1 MRGAFQSQGVPV
13 LKCPGCGIK
22 VADGTAICP
31 SCDYIIDASFISSDA
46 PRRSLVEEGEEEMT
60 GSLSAV
66 PPPSRSV
73 STNPGTRGAPTK
85 VTTSSGVRVSSGGM
99 RVTTASG
106 VRPKGASGTGSRP
119 SVATPT
125 GSRPAVSP
133 TTGSRPSAPPSDD
146 VTNIRSMEDIVR
158 SAPPRA
164 SNGRPIPAVRPGSTT
179 GSRPTVPPRRET
191 DTELDP
197 SDVNYVPPRPAPSSV
212 HATGQIMAP
221 EELAADLK
229 DFLGDLGRSDKIV
242 FFSAVAVVLSAF
254 TPWKETA
261 EDGDILGLMSLGI
274 IAILG
279 ALGIVGVLAV
289 RVRRIMP
296 RLNVLV
302 PWMAQ
307 LGLSIACVLWCLIFM
322 KLSTDNTEVPSAVGR
337 EIIHSSSPSFG
348 AVLALLGSLGCLAG
362 TVLGIKEKPQP

>member
-1 MRGAFQSQGVPV
+1 MRGAFQPQGVPV
-13 LKCPGCGIK
+13 LKCPGCGTK

-31 SCDYIIDASFISSDA
+31 SCDYIIDASFISTDA
-46 PRRSLVEEGEEEMT
+46 PRKSLVEEGEEEMT

-66 PPPSRSV
+66 PPPSRPV
-73 STNPGTRGAPTK
+73 STNSGTRGAPVR
-85 VTTSSGVRVSSGGM
+85 VTTASGVRVSSSGM

-119 SVATPT
+119 AVPSTT
-125 GSRPAVSP
+125 GSRPAL
-133 TTGSRPSAPPSDD
+133 PPDD
-146 VTNIRSMEDIVR
+146 EVTNIRSMEDIVR

-164 SNGRPIPAVRPGSTT
+164 SAGRPIPAVRPGSTT
-179 GSRPTVPPRRET
+179 GPRPAAPPRREAH
-191 DTELDP
+191 TELDP

-212 HATGQIMAP
+212 HTTGQIMAP
-221 EELAADLK
+221 EELAADFK
-229 DFLGDLGRSDKIV
+229 DFLGELGRSDRIV
-242 FFSAVAVVLSAF
+242 FFSALAVVFSAF

-279 ALGIVGVLAV
+279 ALGIVGALAV
-289 RVRRIMP
+289 RVRHIMP

-307 LGLSIACVLWCLIFM
+307 LGLSIACVLWCLVFM
-322 KLSTDNTEVPSAVGR
+322 KLATDNTEVPSAVGK
-337 EIIHSSSPSFG
+337 EIIYNSSPSFG
-348 AVLALLGSLGCLAG
+348 AFLALLGSLGCVAG
-362 TVLGIKEKPQP
+362 TLLGLKEKSQP

>member
-66 PPPSRSV
+66 PPPPRPV
-73 STNPGTRGAPTK
+73 STQSGTRGAPTK
-85 VTTSSGVRVSSGGM
+85 VTTSSGVRVSSSGM

-106 VRPKGASGTGSRP
+106 VRPKSASGTGSRP
-119 SVATPT
+119 SVSTPT
-125 GSRPAVSP
+125 GSRPA
-133 TTGSRPSAPPSDD
+133 APPSDD

-164 SNGRPIPAVRPGSTT
+164 STGRPIPAVRTT
-179 GSRPTVPPRRET
+179 GSRPAVPPRREAN
-191 DTELDP
+191 TELDP

-212 HATGQIMAP
+212 HTTGQIMAP

-279 ALGIVGVLAV
+279 ALGIVSVLAV

-337 EIIHSSSPSFG
+337 EIIYSSSPSFG

-362 TVLGIKEKPQP
+362 TLLGIKEKPEP

>member
-1 MRGAFQSQGVPV
+1 
-13 LKCPGCGIK
+13 
-22 VADGTAICP
+22 
-31 SCDYIIDASFISSDA
+31 
-46 PRRSLVEEGEEEMT
+46 MT
-60 GSLSAV
+60 GSLSAI
-66 PPPSRSV
+66 PPPPRPV
-73 STNPGTRGAPTK
+73 STNSGTRGAPSK
-85 VTTSSGVRVSSGGM
+85 VTTSSGVRVSSAGM

-106 VRPKGASGTGSRP
+106 VRPKGASGT
-119 SVATPT
+119 T

-133 TTGSRPSAPPSDD
+133 TTGSRPAEPPNDD

-164 SNGRPIPAVRPGSTT
+164 SNGRPIPAVRSGTPT
-179 GSRPTVPPRRET
+179 GSRPAVTPRREA

-212 HATGQIMAP
+212 NTTGQIMAP

-229 DFLGDLGRSDKIV
+229 DFLGELGRSDKIV
-242 FFSAVAVVLSAF
+242 FFSAIAVVLSAF

-279 ALGIVGVLAV
+279 ALGIVGALAV

-307 LGLSIACVLWCLIFM
+307 LGLSIACILWCLIFM
-322 KLSTDNTEVPSAVGR
+322 KLSTDNTEVPSSVGK
-337 EIIHSSSPSFG
+337 EIIYNSSPSFG
-348 AVLALLGSLGCLAG
+348 ALLALLGSLGCLAG
-362 TVLGIKEKPQP
+362 TLLGLKERPGS